1 MEFKRQDIRIE
12 LAGTGYRLI
21 GLVPA
26 DFLGE
31 ECWPFRY
38 YHLSDDPE
46 KEENS
51 WAWKGGIKPKWML
64 EAEGRI
70 RKVLALGVQEPVIAP
85 NDLVSICQDEKLLPL
100 RDLLFGI
107 IFSLSYGITDI
118 EKYKKQCILNRN
130 HLIEIGIKAR
140 ELKREPWEIMFG
152 NDGLPEG
159 FNPKRCDFNTI
170 VLRVMFEYEGDL
182 ARRRANG

>member
-1 MEFKRQDIRIE
+1 
-12 LAGTGYRLI
+12 
-21 GLVPA
+21 VPA
-26 DFLGE
+26 DFLSE

-38 YHLSDDPE
+38 YHLKDEPGSEDA
-46 KEENS
+46 
-51 WAWKGGIKPKWML
+51 AWKWEGGIKPKWML

-70 RKVLALGVQEPVIAP
+70 RKVLALGVTEPKIAP
-85 NDLVSICQDEKLLPL
+85 NDLVSICQDKELLPL
-100 RDLLFGI
+100 RNLLFGV
-107 IFSLSYGITDI
+107 IFSLSYGITDP
-118 EKYKKQCILNRN
+118 EKYKLQCVLDRN

-152 NDGLPEG
+152 AEGLPEG